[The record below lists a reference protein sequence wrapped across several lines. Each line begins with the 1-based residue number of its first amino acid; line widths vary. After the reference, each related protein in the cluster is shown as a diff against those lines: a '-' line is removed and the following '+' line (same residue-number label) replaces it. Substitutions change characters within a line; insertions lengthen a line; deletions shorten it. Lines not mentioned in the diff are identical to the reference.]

1 MNINTRSVKISKP
14 KQARS
19 RKTMENILD
28 TAQQMLIDKTFDKAS
43 IQEIVKK
50 ANSSVGS
57 FYSLFKTKNNLL
69 ECLLDRYQDWL
80 IEIVQEFNKQDFPED
95 IVSRGRLLIKE
106 YIKVNQQESGMLRAR
121 FIYNITKIGSIPDTR
136 LKKNEQYLQ
145 ELVLFFE
152 PCMHE
157 IDHPEPNKALTFI
170 LILLDIFIGEKIIF
184 EDTTNKNID
193 ALNHQDL
200 HEECLRLFLNY
211 LGVTYDKELLK

>member
-1 MNINTRSVKISKP
+1 MSLNSESLKISKP

-19 RKTMENILD
+19 KKTMENILD
-28 TAQQMLIDKTFDKAS
+28 TAQQMLIEKTFDKAS

-57 FYSLFKTKNNLL
+57 FYSLFKTKSNLL

-80 IEIVQEFNKQDFPED
+80 IEIVQEYNKQDLPTD
-95 IVSRGRLLIKE
+95 MVSRASLFIKE

-121 FIYNITKIGSIPDTR
+121 YIYNVTKLKSIPETR
-136 LKKNEQYLQ
+136 LKKNELYQQ
-145 ELVLFFE
+145 EIERLFE

-157 IDHPEPNKALTFI
+157 INHPNPKKALTFI
-170 LILLDIFIGEKIIF
+170 LILLDIFIGEKVIF
-184 EDTTNKNID
+184 EEVTNKNNA
-193 ALNHQDL
+193 ALDHQEL

-211 LGVTYDKELLK
+211 LEINYKKE

>member
-1 MNINTRSVKISKP
+1 MSSEHKSLKISKP

-28 TAQQMLIDKTFDKAS
+28 TAQQMLIDRTFDRSS

-80 IEIVQEFNKQDFPED
+80 IEIVQEYNKQDIPED
-95 IVSRGRLLIKE
+95 FATRASLFIAE
-106 YIKVNQQESGMLRAR
+106 YIQVNQQESGMLRAR
-121 FIYNITKIGSIPDTR
+121 YIYNITKLQAIPEAR
-136 LKKNEQYLQ
+136 MKKNELYQQ
-145 ELVLFFE
+145 EIERLFE

-157 IDHPEPNKALTFI
+157 INHPNPKKALTFI

-184 EDTTNKNID
+184 REAFNKNKA
-193 ALNHQDL
+193 ALSHQEL
-200 HEECLRLFLNY
+200 HDECLRLFLNY
-211 LGVTYDKELLK
+211 LEINYKKEK

>member
-1 MNINTRSVKISKP
+1 MNLNSDSLKISKP

-19 RKTMENILD
+19 KKTMENILD
-28 TAQQMLIDKTFDKAS
+28 TAQQMLIDSTFDKAN

-80 IEIVQEFNKQDFPED
+80 IEIVQEYNKQDIPKD
-95 IVSRGRLLIKE
+95 MISRASLFIKE

-121 FIYNITKIGSIPDTR
+121 HIYNITNLKSIPKAR
-136 LKKNEQYLQ
+136 LQKNELYQQ
-145 ELVLFFE
+145 EVERLFE

-157 IDHPEPNKALTFI
+157 INHPNPKKALTFI
-170 LILLDIFIGEKIIF
+170 LILLDIFIGDKIIF
-184 EDTTNKNID
+184 EEVTNKNKA
-193 ALNHQDL
+193 ALSHQEL
-200 HEECLRLFLNY
+200 HDECLRLFLNY
-211 LGVTYDKELLK
+211 LEINYEKE

>member
-1 MNINTRSVKISKP
+1 MNLKPESIKISNP

-43 IQEIVKK
+43 IQEIVKS

-80 IEIVQEFNKQDFPED
+80 IEIVQEYNKQNLPTD
-95 IVSRGRLLIKE
+95 IVSRSSLFIKE
-106 YIKVNQQESGMLRAR
+106 YIRVNQQESGMLRAR
-121 FIYNITKIGSIPDTR
+121 HIYNITKLRAIPEAR

-145 ELVLFFE
+145 EIERLFE

-157 IDHPEPNKALTFI
+157 INHPNPKKALTFI
-170 LILLDIFIGEKIIF
+170 LILLDIFIEDKIIF
-184 EDTTNKNID
+184 GEVFNKNQTTLD
-193 ALNHQDL
+193 HQEL
-200 HEECLRLFLNY
+200 HDECLRLLLNY
-211 LGVTYDKELLK
+211 LEVNYEKENI

>member
-1 MNINTRSVKISKP
+1 MNLDHDSLQISKP

-19 RKTMENILD
+19 KKTMENILD
-28 TAQQMLIDKTFDKAS
+28 TAQQMLIDRTFDKSS

-80 IEIVQEFNKQDFPED
+80 IEIVQEFNNQDYSKD
-95 IVSRGRLLIKE
+95 IVSRSKLLIQE

-121 FIYNITKIGSIPDTR
+121 HIYNITKLKSIPESR

-145 ELVLFFE
+145 ELEKFFE

-157 IDHPEPNKALTFI
+157 INHPNPQKALTFI
-170 LILLDIFIGEKIIF
+170 LTVLDIFIEEKIIF
-184 EDTTNKNID
+184 GDVFNKNK
-193 ALNHQDL
+193 AVLNHQEL
-200 HEECLRLFLNY
+200 HDECLRLFLNY
-211 LGVTYDKELLK
+211 LEINYKKEK

>member
-1 MNINTRSVKISKP
+1 MSLNPESLKVSKP

-19 RKTMENILD
+19 KKTMENILD
-28 TAQQMLIDKTFDKAS
+28 AAQQMLIDSTFDKAN

-80 IEIVQEFNKQDFPED
+80 IEIVQEYNKQDIPED
-95 IVSRGRLLIKE
+95 MASRASLFIKE

-121 FIYNITKIGSIPDTR
+121 YIYNITKLNSIPEAR
-136 LKKNEQYLQ
+136 LIKNELYQQ
-145 ELVLFFE
+145 EIESLFE

-157 IDHPEPNKALTFI
+157 INHPNPKKALTFI
-170 LILLDIFIGEKIIF
+170 LLLLDIFIGEKIIF
-184 EDTTNKNID
+184 EEITNKNKA
-193 ALNHQDL
+193 ALNHQEL
-200 HEECLRLFLNY
+200 HNECLRLFLNY
-211 LGVTYDKELLK
+211 LEINYEKE